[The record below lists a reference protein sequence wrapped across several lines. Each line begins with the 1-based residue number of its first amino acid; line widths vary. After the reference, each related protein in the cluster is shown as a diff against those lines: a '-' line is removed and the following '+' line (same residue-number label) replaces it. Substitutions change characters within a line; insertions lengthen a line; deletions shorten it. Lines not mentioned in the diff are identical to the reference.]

1 MRTTLTLD
9 PDVAALLEQEA
20 HRLRQPFKQVVN
32 DALRRGLTGG
42 GRRARLP
49 PFRIEPHVARL
60 LPGIDRS
67 SFNRLADELEVEAV
81 VGKMARPAPRR

>member
-32 DALRRGLTGG
+32 DALRRGLT
-42 GRRARLP
+42 RRPQRKK
-49 PFRIEPHVARL
+49 RYQVEVHHARL
-60 LPGIDRS
+60 LPGIDPGHL
-67 SFNRLADELEVEAV
+67 NRLADELEDEV
-81 VGKMARPAPRR
+81 VVTKARR